1 MGNWKILMTPLV
13 EKRVEAFLVAN
24 PGKAA
29 DVEGLL
35 GDIQKYPYIPWA
47 TVDRATDR
55 FFADRTMQI
64 RFAGKAYP
72 LKRTIVLIAFSIHV

>member
-1 MGNWKILMTPLV
+1 MENWKILMTKEV
-13 EKRVEAFLVAN
+13 EGKVESFLAAN

-35 GDIQKYPYIPWA
+35 ADIQNYPRISWA
-47 TVDRATDR
+47 TVDRVTDR
-55 FFADRTMQI
+55 FFADRTQQL

-72 LKRTIVLIAFSIHV
+72 AKRTIVLIAFTVHV